1 MLKGNARSLN
11 KLMRL
16 HFLNY
21 ILSFIIHIV
30 TITYIVTCF
39 FLYIEYI
46 HCYNCQC
53 YNVRSG
59 YSSVSFVR
67 VMEYG
72 QLELVRVRVDSL
84 GTFSR
89 YYCAHSISPC

>member
-46 HCYNCQC
+46 YC
-53 YNVRSG
+53 YNVTM
-59 YSSVSFVR
+59 YEVVI
-67 VMEYG
+67 
-72 QLELVRVRVDSL
+72 L
-84 GTFSR
+84 
-89 YYCAHSISPC
+89 P